1 MKDVGKREEVE
12 EDASERVQD
21 TDGGGAFVEQDEEA
35 VREPDDPVAAELRQA
50 DAEAPAGGRVE
61 EGGLAGVGRVD
72 AVAVAESDPAAR
84 AEANVPQRGVARAI
98 AVEARQGAHTERK
111 IM

>member
-61 EGGLAGVGRVD
+61 EVDLAGVGRAD